1 MFSPSS
7 LSLMCGSSL
16 KKEVFMK
23 FFMILKLAG
32 YGVIKLNH
40 KQIIEMEYTLEK
52 CPYLSLVVETGA
64 RTV

>member
-1 MFSPSS
+1 V
-7 LSLMCGSSL
+7 SL

-32 YGVIKLNH
+32 SGLVKMNH
-40 KQIIEMEYTLEK
+40 KSLIEMEYTLEK